1 MGNILNAEE
10 MTVGDYLRLSD
21 SKPSLNI
28 PFSQRPYVW
37 GNDEISRFWNDLM
50 KVLKKQEEQHILNF
64 FTLYNEE
71 KTRSLYIYDGQQ
83 RTITSQILLCS
94 LANIYNDFY
103 KQTQIE
109 DFMAAH
115 QEIKEEYI
123 VKKAR
128 FGSNKGSKN
137 FKIRFDSDDLNNFF
151 EEYIINGAECVNIE
165 EIKNETKTNLISTY
179 TYFKQKI
186 NKFIESY
193 ITIEEKSECLDA
205 LVNSLISG
213 FIIVELRTKNKSIAE
228 RMFNTLNTTGK
239 DLDIFYIIKNECV
252 TILGDS
258 EVKPKWV
265 EIEENLTG
273 LPKDQFVTYFSNVYN
288 GKIKDSEV
296 FDKIS
301 KQNMKDTNSTKT
313 FIGNF
318 LNASRWYSFCRNTSS
333 DDVFNDKDISTTT
346 ISKIKNSIDI
356 LNNQQITSYIPVIFS
371 MVLGRYSC
379 DDIKDVLDKIESLM
393 LRNKTV
399 IGQNAQFFN
408 NFYPTLAK
416 KITTEHLQKDDI
428 VREIKEVTARD
439 EDVKEVLKKPFNK
452 KSSTL
457 RTILSEIM
465 KIKYPEIIV
474 KSDVAVVNLEHVV
487 PKTVTEE
494 WKAESGEDIEDY
506 VYHIG
511 NLTLMSSPIN
521 SSMKNATFKQK
532 KEIYKS
538 SGIPLTTEI
547 GNSKINVWNKEII
560 INRTEELVNL
570 FIERWGI

>member
-71 KTRSLYIYDGQQ
+71 KTASLYIYDGQQ

-103 KQTQIE
+103 KQTKIE

-123 VKKAR
+123 VKKSR

-193 ITIEEKSECLDA
+193 VTIEEKSECLDA

-213 FIIVELRTKNKSIAE
+213 FIIVELRTKNKFIAE

-313 FIGNF
+313 FIDNF

-379 DDIKDVLDKIESLM
+379 DDIQDVLSKIESLM

-416 KITTEHLQKDDI
+416 KITTEHLKKDDI
-428 VREIKEVTARD
+428 VRDIKEVTARD

-474 KSDVAVVNLEHVV
+474 KSDVEVVNLEHVV

-494 WKAESGEDIEDY
+494 WKIESGEDIEDY

-521 SSMKNATFKQK
+521 SSMKNITFKKK
-532 KEIYKS
+532 KEIYKL

-547 GNSKINVWNKEII
+547 GNSEINVWDKEII
-560 INRTEELVNL
+560 MNRTEELANL